1 MLSLEGKQLGNYDV
15 IRRIRAGGMGAVY
28 EGRQRTAFDRRVA
41 IKVILG
47 DYATD
52 RDMRRRFAREAK
64 TIARLH
70 HPHILQLIEFGDA
83 QGILY
88 LVMPFIDGGTLTS
101 YLRRNLPE
109 LSEISTIYQQLLD
122 AVEYAHE
129 AGLIHRDIK
138 SSNVLLELRRNA
150 APYVYLADFGLVRTM
165 RHDESSQPG
174 KPIPLDQVPGTPH
187 YMAPEQTLG
196 IVTPLTDIYALG
208 VLLYQMLTGNLPY
221 NDPDEVRVIEMH
233 LHAPIPSPCDQDA
246 SVPLELEE
254 VVRKAM
260 AKRPEERYRNVAELR
275 KAFLAAVSGP
285 MLFPVHDDSPLPDPV
300 IILEPDESL
309 QQRTTKILNKRPL
322 DPPEPII
329 MPRRAPRTDSRP
341 PIVVREAR
349 EVRERAEKMEKV
361 ERLERVGRVYTTDAV
376 RLRARITEEPQKR
389 KRHLL
394 FPILAAVVSVI
405 LILLLVLPRW
415 LGINIVPVSVPLL
428 GGPTGATVSITAQS
442 APIQNT
448 FLLTASPQV
457 KTPDLDAH
465 TIPDRVIKNTGSDKV
480 TVPTTGVQTTPGAR
494 ASGILELTNGSDN
507 TVTVGRGLHFSTGTG
522 VSVQLQQS
530 VDVPA
535 LDNNGQPG
543 KVDVMASAVQP
554 GPAGNIA
561 ANALKTTC
569 CNDAVTIK
577 NPAAFTGGSD
587 PKTAHYVTQA
597 DLDGAQAT
605 LSQRLQQKFSTQA
618 QKQIGSD
625 EVLVGQSDFKVMK
638 VNPDHAVNDP
648 VDNVTVSIDAQA
660 STTVYKRSVA
670 EQTAMVLLS
679 RQAANTLSA
688 AYQLQ
693 EKPTLV
699 GIPSVQSARDGVIY
713 LKVTV
718 RGVWIYVFTDQQI
731 QQFRA
736 PIKGAS
742 ITLAEAYLKGQPGV
756 ANVEIHLPFG
766 TDHLPTSIDNI
777 TVSVAPPSH

>member
-47 DYATD
+47 DYAAD

-83 QGILY
+83 QGVLY

-109 LSEISTIYQQLLD
+109 LSEVSAIYQQLLD

-165 RHDESSQPG
+165 RQDESSQPG
-174 KPIPLDQVPGTPH
+174 KPIPLEQVPGTPH

-221 NDPDEVRVIEMH
+221 NDPNEVHVIEMH
-233 LHAPIPSPCDQDA
+233 LHDPIPSPSDQDA
-246 SVPLELEE
+246 SIPRELDA
-254 VVRKAM
+254 VVHKAM
-260 AKRPEERYRNVAELR
+260 AKRPEDRYRNVAELR
-275 KAFLAAVSGP
+275 AAFLAAVSGP
-285 MLFPVHDDSPLPDPV
+285 SPAHDEKP
-300 IILEPDESL
+300 EPASKVEDTS
-309 QQRTTKILNKRPL
+309 QQRSTKILNRRPME
-322 DPPEPII
+322 PPEPII
-329 MPRRAPRTDSRP
+329 MPRRAPRTDSHP
-341 PIVVREAR
+341 PVVAVR
-349 EVRERAEKMEKV
+349 EVRERAEKAERAERAERIEKA
-361 ERLERVGRVYTTDAV
+361 ERIYTTDTI
-376 RLRARITEEPQKR
+376 RPRPRITEEPQLR
-389 KRHLL
+389 RRRSL
-394 FPILAAVVSVI
+394 FPILAAIVSLV
-405 LILLLVLPRW
+405 LILLLVLPRL
-415 LGINIVPVSVPLL
+415 LGMSFMPANIPLL
-428 GGPTGATVSITAQS
+428 GSATVATVAITAQS

-448 FLLTASPQV
+448 FLLTASPQI

-465 TIPDRVIKNTGSDKV
+465 TIPDRVIKNTASDK
-480 TVPTTGVQTTPGAR
+480 TTIPTTGVQTTPGVR
-494 ASGILELTNGSDN
+494 ASGVLELSNDTDN
-507 TVTVGRGLHFSTGTG
+507 TVTVQRGQQFTTGTG
-522 VSVQLQQS
+522 VIVQLQQS

-535 LDNNGQPG
+535 HDNGHPGQANAL
-543 KVDVMASAVQP
+543 ASVVQP
-554 GPAGNIA
+554 GAAGDIP

-577 NPAAFTGGSD
+577 NPAAFVGGTD
-587 PKTAHYVTQA
+587 PKTTHYVTQA
-597 DLDGAQAT
+597 DLDGVQAAI
-605 LSQRLQQKFSTQA
+605 SPRLQQKLSMQT
-618 QKQIGSD
+618 QKQIMTD
-625 EVLVGQSDFKVMK
+625 EVIVGQTDFKVIK
-638 VNPDHAVNDP
+638 VASDHAVNDT
-648 VDNVTVSIDAQA
+648 VDNVTVSINAEA
-660 STTVYKRSVA
+660 NTTVYKHTVV

-679 RQAANTLSA
+679 RQAAKTLSS

-693 EKPTLV
+693 DKPTLV
-699 GIPSVQSARDGVIY
+699 GIPSVQSSKDGIVH
-713 LKVTV
+713 LNVTV
-718 RGVWIYVFTDQQI
+718 RGVWVYAFTDQQL

-736 PIKGAS
+736 PIKGA
-742 ITLAEAYLKGQPGV
+742 TVDLAKTYLKTQTGV
-756 ANVEIHLPFG
+756 ANVDIHLPFG
-766 TDHLPTSIDNI
+766 TDHLPDSVDNI
-777 TVSVAPPSH
+777 AVTVAPPTH

>member
-47 DYATD
+47 DYAAD

-109 LSEISTIYQQLLD
+109 LGEVSAIYQQLLD

-174 KPIPLDQVPGTPH
+174 KPIPLEQVPGTPH

-221 NDPDEVRVIEMH
+221 NDPNEVRVIEMH
-233 LHAPIPSPCDQDA
+233 LHDPIPSPSDQDA
-246 SVPLELEE
+246 SIPLELDA
-254 VVRKAM
+254 VVHKAM
-260 AKRPEERYRNVAELR
+260 AKRPEDRYRDVGELR
-275 KAFLAAVSGP
+275 AAFLAAVSGP
-285 MLFPVHDDSPLPDPV
+285 TLSPAHDDKTLPDSTMTGGPV
-300 IILEPDESL
+300 ETS
-309 QQRTTKILNKRPL
+309 QQRNTKILNRRPVE
-322 DPPEPII
+322 PPEPII

-341 PIVVREAR
+341 PVVAVR
-349 EVRERAEKMEKV
+349 EVRERAEKMEKAD
-361 ERLERVGRVYTTDAV
+361 RVYTTDTV
-376 RLRARITEEPQKR
+376 RPRPRITEEPQVR
-389 KRHLL
+389 RRRSL
-394 FPILAAVVSVI
+394 FPILAAIVSLV
-405 LILLLVLPRW
+405 LILLLVLPRL
-415 LGINIVPVSVPLL
+415 LGISFIPVNIPLL
-428 GGPTGATVSITAQS
+428 GSSTVATVSITAQS

-448 FLLTASPQV
+448 FLLTASPLV

-465 TIPDRVIKNTGSDKV
+465 TIPDRVIKNTASDKA
-480 TVPTTGVQTTPGAR
+480 TIPTTGVQTTPGEH
-494 ASGILELTNGSDN
+494 ASGVLELSNNTDN
-507 TVTVGRGLHFSTGTG
+507 TVTVQRGQQFATGAG
-522 VSVQLQQS
+522 ISVQLQQS
-530 VDVPA
+530 VDVPGQ
-535 LDNNGQPG
+535 DNNGHPG
-543 KVDVMASAVQP
+543 QANGIASAVQA
-554 GPAGNIA
+554 GLAGNIP

-569 CNDAVTIK
+569 CKDAVMIK
-577 NPAAFTGGSD
+577 NSAAFVGGTD
-587 PKTAHYVTQA
+587 PKTTHYLTQA
-597 DLDGAQAT
+597 DLDGVQAT
-605 LSQRLQQKFSTQA
+605 ISPRLQQQLSIQT
-618 QKQIGSD
+618 QKQIVAD
-625 EVLVGQSDFKVMK
+625 EAIVGQTDFKVTK
-638 VNPDHAVNDP
+638 VNSDHAVNDT
-648 VDNVTVSIDAQA
+648 VDNVTVSINAEA
-660 STTVYKRSVA
+660 STTVYKHSVV

-679 RQAANTLSA
+679 RQAAKTLSS

-693 EKPTLV
+693 DKPTLV
-699 GIPSVQSARDGVIY
+699 GIPSVQSSKDGIVH
-713 LKVTV
+713 LNVTV
-718 RGVWIYVFTDQQI
+718 RGVWVYAFTDQQL
-731 QQFRA
+731 QQFRT
-736 PIKGAS
+736 PIKGAT
-742 ITLAEAYLKGQPGV
+742 IDLARTYLKTQTGI
-756 ANVEIHLPFG
+756 ANVDIRLPFG
-766 TDHLPTSIDNI
+766 TDHLPNSIDNI
-777 TVSVAPPSH
+777 AITVTPPTH

>member
-70 HPHILQLIEFGDA
+70 HPHILPLIEFGDA

-109 LSEISTIYQQLLD
+109 LGEVSTIYQQLLD

-129 AGLIHRDIK
+129 SDLIHRDIK

-150 APYVYLADFGLVRTM
+150 APYVYLADFGLVRTK
-165 RHDESSQPG
+165 RHDESLPAG

-221 NDPDEVRVIEMH
+221 NDPDEVRVVEMH
-233 LHAPIPSPCDQDA
+233 LHAPIPSPCNQDA
-246 SVPLELEE
+246 SIPYELDE

-285 MLFPVHDDSPLPDPV
+285 ILSPILDETMLSEPVTILDPDVPFQ
-300 IILEPDESL
+300 P
-309 QQRTTKILNKRPL
+309 RTTKILNKRPL

-341 PIVVREAR
+341 PVVAR
-349 EVRERAEKMEKV
+349 EVRERVERMEKT
-361 ERLERVGRVYTTDAV
+361 ERVYTTDTI
-376 RLRARITEEPQKR
+376 RPRTRITEEPQQKQQR
-389 KRHLL
+389 RF
-394 FPILAAVVSVI
+394 FPMLVAIVSVV

-415 LGINIVPVSVPLL
+415 LGISVAGML
-428 GGPTGATVSITAQS
+428 GSSAVATISITTQS
-442 APIQNT
+442 VPIQNT
-448 FLLTASPQV
+448 FLLTASPLV

-465 TIPDRVIKNTGSDKV
+465 TLPDREIKNTASDKI
-480 TVPTTGVQTTPGAR
+480 TIPTTGLQTAPGSR
-494 ASGILELTNGSDN
+494 AAGMVELANGSDN
-507 TVTVGRGLHFSTGTG
+507 TVTVQRGTQFATGTG
-522 VSVQLQQS
+522 VSVQIQQS

-535 LDNNGQPG
+535 QDNNGQPG
-543 KVDVMASAVQP
+543 RATTLASAVQP
-554 GPAGNIA
+554 GTTGNIP
-561 ANALKTTC
+561 ANALRGKC
-569 CNDAVTIK
+569 CNNNVSIK
-577 NPAAFTGGSD
+577 NPAAFVGGTD
-587 PKTAHYVTQA
+587 AKTTHYVTQA

-605 LSQRLQQKFSTQA
+605 VSQRLQQVLSRQA
-618 QKQIGSD
+618 QKQIVAD
-625 EVLVGQSDFKVMK
+625 EVIADPPDLKVVK
-638 VNPDHAVNDP
+638 VNPDHQVNDTA
-648 VDNVTVSIDAQA
+648 DNVTVSVNVEAI
-660 STTVYKRSVA
+660 TVVYKHSVI
-670 EQTAMVLLS
+670 EQMAVGLLS
-679 RQAANTLSA
+679 RQEAKTLDGG
-688 AYQLQ
+688 Y
-693 EKPTLV
+693 EIRDKPALV
-699 GIPSVQSARDGVIY
+699 GTPSVQSSKDGIVR
-713 LKVTV
+713 LNVSV
-718 RGVWIYVFTDQQI
+718 RGVWTYAFSDQQI
-731 QQFRA
+731 QQLRV
-736 PIKGAS
+736 PIKGA
-742 ITLAEAYLKGQPGV
+742 TADLAKTYLKAQPGV
-756 ANVEIHLPFG
+756 ANVNIQLPFG
-766 TDHLPTSIDNI
+766 SDHLPSSVDQITI
-777 TVSVAPPSH
+777 TVTSSVR

>member
-109 LSEISTIYQQLLD
+109 LGEVSTIYQQLLD

-221 NDPDEVRVIEMH
+221 NDPNEVRVIEMH

-246 SVPLELEE
+246 SVPFELEG

-260 AKRPEERYRNVAELR
+260 AKRPEERYSNVAELR

-285 MLFPVHDDSPLPDPV
+285 MLFPVHDDSALPEPV
-300 IILEPDESL
+300 IILEPEEPL

-341 PIVVREAR
+341 PVIAR
-349 EVRERAEKMEKV
+349 EVRERAEKMEKI
-361 ERLERVGRVYTTDAV
+361 ERMERADRVYTTDAM
-376 RLRARITEEPQKR
+376 RLRLRVTDEPQKR

-394 FPILAAVVSVI
+394 FPILAVLVSTI

-415 LGINIVPVSVPLL
+415 LGISVVPVDIPLL
-428 GGPTGATVSITAQS
+428 STSPVATVSITAQS
-442 APIQNT
+442 TTIQNT

-465 TIPDRVIKNTGSDKV
+465 TIPDRVIKSEASDKV
-480 TVPTTGVQTTPGAR
+480 TVPATGVQTTPATR
-494 ASGILELTNGSDN
+494 AAGILELANGSDN
-507 TVTVGRGLHFSTGTG
+507 TVTVGRGLHFSSSTG
-522 VSVQLQQS
+522 VSVQLQQP

-535 LDNNGQPG
+535 QDNGQPG
-543 KVDVMASAVQP
+543 RVTVMASAVQP
-554 GPAGNIA
+554 GPTGNIA
-561 ANALKTTC
+561 ANVLKASC
-569 CNDAVTIK
+569 CNNAITIK

-587 PKTAHYVTQA
+587 PKTTHYVTQS
-597 DLDGAQAT
+597 DLDSAQAAIT
-605 LSQRLQQKFSTQA
+605 HRLQQKFSLQA
-618 QKQIGSD
+618 QKQIATD
-625 EVLVGQSDFKVMK
+625 EVIVGQSDFKVVK
-638 VNPDHAVNDP
+638 VNADHAVNDP
-648 VDNVTVSIDAQA
+648 VDNVTVSIDAQG
-660 STTVYKRSVA
+660 STTVYKRSVV

-679 RQAANTLSA
+679 RQAAKTLSD

-693 EKPTLV
+693 GKPTLV
-699 GIPSVQSARDGVIY
+699 GIPSVQSARDGVIH
-713 LKVTV
+713 LNVSV
-718 RGVWIYVFTDQQI
+718 RGIWIYGFTDQQI
-731 QQFRA
+731 QQFRV

-742 ITLAEAYLKGQPGV
+742 IDLAKTYLKAQPGI

-766 TDHLPTSIDNI
+766 TDHLPGSIDNI
-777 TVSVAPPSH
+777 TISVAPPAH